1 LRAAERHRRAL
12 NGEIQQGEVR
22 PSMGSV
28 GDAYNN
34 AMALRIVSHRVA

>member
-1 LRAAERHRRAL
+1 M
-12 NGEIQQGEVR
+12 IS

-34 AMALRIVSHRVA
+34 AMPESFFGPVTPL